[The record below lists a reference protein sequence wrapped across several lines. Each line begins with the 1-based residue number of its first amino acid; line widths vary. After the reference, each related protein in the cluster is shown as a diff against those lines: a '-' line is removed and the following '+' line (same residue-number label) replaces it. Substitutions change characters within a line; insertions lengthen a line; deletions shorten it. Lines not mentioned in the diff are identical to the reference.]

1 MKTTIHY
8 DIKHPEAAR
17 QAMIDIQDY
26 LGDRYLTAYS
36 IFLECFNPCIWRL
49 EDFHFFLGMYGI
61 EGFPCQAFAWSI
73 MESWEASH

>member
-8 DIKHPEAAR
+8 NTKDPESYR

-26 LGDRYLTAYS
+26 LGERYLSAYS
-36 IFLECFNPCIWRL
+36 IFLECFDPCTWRL

-61 EGFPCQAFAWSI
+61 EGFPCRAFAFSI
-73 MESWEASH
+73 MESWEATQ